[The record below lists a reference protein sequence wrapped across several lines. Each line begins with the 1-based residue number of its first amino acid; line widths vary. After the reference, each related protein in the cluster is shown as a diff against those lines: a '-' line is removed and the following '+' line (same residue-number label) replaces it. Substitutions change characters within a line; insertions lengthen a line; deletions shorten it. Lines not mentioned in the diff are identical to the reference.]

1 MRAVAFASHG
11 SAPEVHDLPI
21 PTPAAGEILVEVAA
35 SSLNGFDFG
44 VLGGH
49 LQGVYEYEFP
59 VVLGKDFAGRVV
71 ALGEGVTGFTAGDRV
86 FGVVMR
92 PTLGQGG
99 FAQYLAVPTSIGV
112 AHIPDAL
119 DDDTAG
125 ALALAATAALNAV
138 DAVAPQPGETVLIA
152 GATGGVGTIAT
163 QLAAARGATVIATA
177 RPGEATEY
185 VLGLGTA
192 HAVDFTDLVAG
203 VRAVAP
209 NGVDAVLHLAGDGT
223 EASSLLVEGGR
234 FASTVHFVPQRS
246 DITVTAI
253 MADPDR
259 ATLELLASEAAAGLL
274 KLTLTSYPLAEF
286 SKAFADFGSGKL
298 GKVGIRI

>member
-1 MRAVAFASHG
+1 MRAIAFASHG
-11 SAPEVHDLPI
+11 SAPEPHDLPI

-35 SSLNGFDFG
+35 SSVNGFDFG

-59 VVLGKDFAGRVV
+59 VVLGKDFAGRVA
-71 ALGEGVTGFTAGDRV
+71 ALGEGVSGFEVGDRV

-125 ALALAATAALNAV
+125 ALALTATAALNAV
-138 DAVAPQPGETVLIA
+138 DAVAPKPGETVLIS
-152 GATGGVGTIAT
+152 GATGGVGTVAV

-177 RPGEATEY
+177 RPGEESDY
-185 VLGLGTA
+185 VLGLGAA
-192 HAVDFTDLVAG
+192 HAVDFTDLEAG

-209 NGVDAVLHLAGDGT
+209 NGVDAVLHLAGDGIGV
-223 EASSLLVEGGR
+223 SSLLVEGGR
-234 FASTVHFVPQRS
+234 FASTVHFIPQRP
-246 DITVTAI
+246 DIVATTI
-253 MADPDR
+253 MSSPDQE
-259 ATLELLASEAAAGLL
+259 TLELLVSEVVSGRL
-274 KLTLTSYPLAEF
+274 KLTVTSYPLTEF
-286 SKAFADFGSGKL
+286 SKAFADFGGGTL
-298 GKVGIRI
+298 GKIGIRI